1 MSIVGD
7 VVLVVVVLTLDDE
20 VDVDVLV
27 VVDTGDEDEVV
38 VEVVDV
44 VVSSPPLANISLISS
59 IDASIGMSE
68 NIFSSNFRRPPPAGI
83 FIDGCLLLEIATHEI
98 VDARAT
104 KKIDDAAMIA
114 F

>member
-1 MSIVGD
+1 M
-7 VVLVVVVLTLDDE
+7 LVVVVLLVDDE

-68 NIFSSNFRRPPPAGI
+68 NIFSSNFRRPPAGI
-83 FIDGCLLLEIATHEI
+83 LIDGCSLEIATHAT
-98 VDARAT
+98 VDVRAT
-104 KKIDDAAMIA
+104 KNIDDAAMIA

>member
-1 MSIVGD
+1 MLAI
-7 VVLVVVVLTLDDE
+7 VVLLIDDE

-83 FIDGCLLLEIATHEI
+83 LIDGLLLEIATHET
-98 VDARAT
+98 VDVRAT
-104 KKIDDAAMIA
+104 KNIDDAAMIA

>member
-27 VVDTGDEDEVV
+27 VVDMGDEDEVV
-38 VEVVDV
+38 VV